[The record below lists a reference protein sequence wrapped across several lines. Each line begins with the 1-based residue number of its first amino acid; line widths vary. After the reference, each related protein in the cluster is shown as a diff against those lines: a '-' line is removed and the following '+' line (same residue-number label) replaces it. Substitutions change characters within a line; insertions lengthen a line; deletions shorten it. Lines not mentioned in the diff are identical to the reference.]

1 MADMARH
8 AYKPPIEFSAEAAGI
23 DEATYQAAK
32 DRLKDNF
39 LVSGSRFYDFSLQP
53 IPELHILVVIYID
66 ITISLSGILTNLI
79 SSALYDV
86 LKSLLTR
93 RDTEDTEVRL
103 EFVLRDENGLPVG
116 YVQGRTR
123 NPRDLKQMTEQVS
136 NAVSQVT
143 HGDGRDNQ

>member
-1 MADMARH
+1 MANMARH

-53 IPELHILVVIYID
+53 IPELHILVVID
-66 ITISLSGILTNLI
+66 ITISLSDILTNLI

-93 RDTEDTEVRL
+93 RDTEDTEVQL

-123 NPRDLKQMTEQVS
+123 NPRDLKQMTDQVS

-143 HGDGRDNQ
+143 HGDGSDNQ

>member
-1 MADMARH
+1 MADMVQH
-8 AYKPPIEFSAEAAGI
+8 AYKPTIEFSAEAAGI

-53 IPELHILVVIYID
+53 IPELHILVVID
-66 ITISLSGILTNLI
+66 ITISLSDILMNLI

-86 LKSLLTR
+86 LKSVLTG

-103 EFVLRDENGLPVG
+103 EFVLRDEKGQPVG

-123 NPRDLKQMTEQVS
+123 NPRDLKQMTDQVS

-143 HGDGRDNQ
+143 HGDHS

>member
-1 MADMARH
+1 MADMAQH
-8 AYKPPIEFSAEAAGI
+8 AYKPTIEFSAEAAGI
-23 DEATYQAAK
+23 DKATYQAAK
-32 DRLKDNF
+32 DRLKDDF

-53 IPELHILVVIYID
+53 IPELHILVVID
-66 ITISLSGILTNLI
+66 ITISLSDILTNLI

-86 LKSLLTR
+86 LKSVLTG

-103 EFVLRDENGLPVG
+103 EFVLRDEKGQPVG

-123 NPRDLKQMTEQVS
+123 NPRDLKQMTDQVS

-143 HGDGRDNQ
+143 HGDHS

>member
-1 MADMARH
+1 MADMVQH
-8 AYKPPIEFSAEAAGI
+8 AYKPTIEFSAEAAGI

-32 DRLKDNF
+32 DRLKDDF

-53 IPELHILVVIYID
+53 IPELLILVVID
-66 ITISLSGILTNLI
+66 ITISLSDILTNLI

-86 LKSLLTR
+86 LKSVLTG

-103 EFVLRDENGLPVG
+103 EFVLRDEKGQPVG

-123 NPRDLKQMTEQVS
+123 NPRDLKQMTDQVS

-143 HGDGRDNQ
+143 HGDHS

>member
-1 MADMARH
+1 MADMVQH
-8 AYKPPIEFSAEAAGI
+8 AYKPTIEFSAEAAGI
-23 DEATYQAAK
+23 DQATYQAAK

-53 IPELHILVVIYID
+53 IPELHILVVID
-66 ITISLSGILTNLI
+66 ITISLSDILTNLI

-86 LKSLLTR
+86 LKSLLTG

-103 EFVLRDENGLPVG
+103 EFVLRDEKGQPVG

-123 NPRDLKQMTEQVS
+123 NPRDLKQMTDQVS

-143 HGDGRDNQ
+143 HGDHS

>member
-1 MADMARH
+1 MADMVQH
-8 AYKPPIEFSAEAAGI
+8 AYKPTIEFSVEAAGI

-32 DRLKDNF
+32 DRLKDDF

-53 IPELHILVVIYID
+53 IPELHILVVID
-66 ITISLSGILTNLI
+66 INISLSDILTNLI

-86 LKSLLTR
+86 LKSVLTG

-103 EFVLRDENGLPVG
+103 EFVLRDEKGQPVG

-123 NPRDLKQMTEQVS
+123 NPRDLKQMTDQVS

-143 HGDGRDNQ
+143 HGDHS